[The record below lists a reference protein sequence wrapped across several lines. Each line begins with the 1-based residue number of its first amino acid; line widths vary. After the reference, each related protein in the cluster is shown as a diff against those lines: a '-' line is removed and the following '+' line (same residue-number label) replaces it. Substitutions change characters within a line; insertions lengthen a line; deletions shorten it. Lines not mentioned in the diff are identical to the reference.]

1 MPFNRLIG
9 TPFAYD
15 KHQQI
20 VFPDPQLME
29 KLQQVRRRH
38 ALALVPTPD
47 IANQIADE
55 PANDYPLVGSYM
67 SKWKEAGKTPAAF
80 LSAKPPTTIHP
91 HQTSA
96 STVLPMV
103 LTTNQATDSA
113 KNWKPVSENP
123 VSIILGVCK
132 NLLHD
137 KRHLLIFDI
146 TLLGESSAPNNN
158 YNFLTQLF

>member
-1 MPFNRLIG
+1 MPFNRLIR

-47 IANQIADE
+47 NASQVGESGE
-55 PANDYPLVGSYM
+55 PANNYPLVGSYM

-123 VSIILGVCK
+123 VSIILDVWIPPHCLQII
-132 NLLHD
+132 LLVD
-137 KRHLLIFDI
+137 QK
-146 TLLGESSAPNNN
+146 T
-158 YNFLTQLF
+158 